1 MKDMTKLVTDS
12 FSKVYTSYFKKSFRF
27 AKSYVLDDLVAED
40 IASESLIK
48 LWDIM
53 KNKPL
58 TEEELLPYL
67 LTILKNK
74 SLDYLKHL
82 EVERNAFEKIMDWKQ
97 VDLDLRINSLE
108 SFEVDSIYI
117 KEMFSIVRE
126 SLKSLPDSTQQ
137 IFKMSRFQNKSNK
150 EIAAEMGITVKG
162 VEFHISKTLK
172 LLRAALKD
180 YLPLFY
186 FFFL

>member
-1 MKDMTKLVTDS
+1 MADLFVKSFDMI
-12 FSKVYTSYFKKSFRF
+12 YTSYYKKSFRF

-48 LWDIM
+48 LWDVM
-53 KNKPL
+53 KTKSL
-58 TEEELLPYL
+58 AEDDVLPYL

-74 SLDYLKHL
+74 SLDYLKHQN
-82 EVERNAFEKIMDWKQ
+82 VERNAFDKITDWQQ

-108 SFEVDSIYI
+108 TFEVDSIYI

-126 SLKSLPDSTQQ
+126 SLKSLPDSTRQ

-150 EIAAEMGITVKG
+150 EIAAEMGMTVKG
-162 VEFHISKTLK
+162 VEFHITKALK
-172 LLRAALKD
+172 LLRVTLKD

>member
-1 MKDMTKLVTDS
+1 MTKLVIDS
-12 FSKVYTSYFKKSFRF
+12 FAKVYTSYFKKSFKF

-48 LWDIM
+48 LWDVM
-53 KNKPL
+53 KNNPL
-58 TEEELLPYL
+58 TEDEILPYL

-74 SLDYLKHL
+74 SLDYLKHI
-82 EVERNAFEKIMDWKQ
+82 EVERNAFDKITDWQQ

-108 SFEVDSIYI
+108 SFEVDSLYI
-117 KEMFSIVRE
+117 KEMFSILKK
-126 SLKSLPDSTQQ
+126 SLKTLPNSTQQ

-150 EIAAEMGITVKG
+150 EIAEKMGITVKG
-162 VEFHISKTLK
+162 VEFHITKALK
-172 LLRAALKD
+172 VLRVALKD